1 MGFKLFC
8 EVLCGFILNNQSAE
22 SDIAKWTV
30 LIILL
35 LQAVLK
41 AFHNNVFLLIYCCL
55 LVYFQLQSREN
66 IPIRIKVSKK
76 TAVIFDQQS
85 WYFAG

>member
-1 MGFKLFC
+1 VGFKLFC

-30 LIILL
+30 LLILL

-41 AFHNNVFLLIYCCL
+41 AFHNNVFLLILC
-55 LVYFQLQSREN
+55 
-66 IPIRIKVSKK
+66 
-76 TAVIFDQQS
+76 
-85 WYFAG
+85 